1 MIKNLVN
8 YKSAIKGE
16 NFIYVKKLYGY
27 DYTEIVSSLPYVKL
41 LCEIFR
47 VKPTTVI
54 KLIQKH
60 NLVLDDLLVFTTY
73 ETPYLV
79 FKNGVYTEKYVSREG
94 DLVRTFY
101 DVYLTESEYITT
113 HFRDVHYDL
122 FKMKFPELCEGVFS
136 KEKNIFKSYDITINL
151 NDRMDSIK
159 KFIEN
164 NATLPLKE
172 LKRILNNPGNLKN
185 TKTSTVFEIHSFGY
199 NYNFVFYPLNG
210 VDNLYHR
217 SIPINITD
225 LFNRDWKSFCDHV
238 KGLLNMNQIFE
249 EQKNNPDLIHLKE
262 WFMNGKKK

>member
-1 MIKNLVN
+1 MIKELVN
-8 YKSAIKGE
+8 YKSAIKDE

-60 NLVLDDLLVFTTY
+60 KLVLDDLLVFTTY
-73 ETPYLV
+73 KTPYLV
-79 FKNGVYTEKYVSREG
+79 FKNGVYTEKWKPGQGMVH
-94 DLVRTFY
+94 TFY

-113 HFRDVHYDL
+113 HFRDIHYDL
-122 FKMKFPELCEGVFS
+122 FKLKFPELCEGVFS
-136 KEKNIFKSYDITINL
+136 KETNVYENNDITINL

-159 KFIEN
+159 KFIED

-172 LKRILNNPGNLKN
+172 LKRILNNPENLKN
-185 TKTSTVFEIHSFGY
+185 TKTSTVFTIYSFSLH
-199 NYNFVFYPLNG
+199 NDWVFYPLNG
-210 VDNLYHR
+210 IDNLYHR

-238 KGLLNMNQIFE
+238 KGLLNMSQIFE
-249 EQKNNPDLIHLKE
+249 EQKNNPGLIHLKE
-262 WFMNGKKK
+262 WFMKGKKK